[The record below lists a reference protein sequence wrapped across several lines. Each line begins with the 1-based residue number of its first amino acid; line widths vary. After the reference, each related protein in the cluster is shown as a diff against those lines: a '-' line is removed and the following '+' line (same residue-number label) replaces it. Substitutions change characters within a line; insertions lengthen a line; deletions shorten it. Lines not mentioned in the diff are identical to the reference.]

1 MSITKE
7 EASEIVKFISIKNN
21 EFIDVGI
28 SIFSGYSHIYSYIDD
43 EYYPTNKN
51 ELILTDSGCGEY
63 SEYLEITSAF
73 IENNKLHI
81 VLETEEELLIPIRDD

>member
-7 EASEIVKFISIKNN
+7 EANEIVRFMEMKDN

-28 SIFSGYSHIYSYIDD
+28 SIFSGYSHIYSHIDD

-63 SEYLEITSAF
+63 SEYLEITSAS

-81 VLETEEELLIPIRDD
+81 ILETEEELLVPIREE